1 VVPIFKAKCSQRLSC
16 CVMGREVPTRRPWL
30 RTESQCEISTR
41 EAAWVQAVGNVAETA
56 AISHASERRWRGGGH
71 SCCPPR
77 FFLARSANPVYT
89 AGMSLITLKPSA
101 LLRRQQALFVVP
113 AEAVRSA
120 AGQGNWAAAC
130 AALRV
135 NALSCIKSAEHGWI
149 GASFSC
155 CEILAVL
162 HLHHACSG
170 MAPDNIILSKG
181 HAAAMQ

>member
-1 VVPIFKAKCSQRLSC
+1 
-16 CVMGREVPTRRPWL
+16 MG
-30 RTESQCEISTR
+30 
-41 EAAWVQAVGNVAETA
+41 VQAGGKVAF
-56 AISHASERRWRGGGH
+56 SHASVRR
-71 SCCPPR
+71 CVPVR
-77 FFLARSANPVYT
+77 FFWHAQQKRLTVYIL
-89 AGMSLITLKPSA
+89 GMSLVALEPSA

-120 AGQGNWAAAC
+120 AGQSNWAAAC

-162 HLHHACSG
+162 HLHPACSG
-170 MAPDNIILSKG
+170 MAPDNITLSKG
-181 HAAAMQ
+181 HAAAMQYLPPPPHPGPAASFLLHGHSISRHSAGTHAGTLAA